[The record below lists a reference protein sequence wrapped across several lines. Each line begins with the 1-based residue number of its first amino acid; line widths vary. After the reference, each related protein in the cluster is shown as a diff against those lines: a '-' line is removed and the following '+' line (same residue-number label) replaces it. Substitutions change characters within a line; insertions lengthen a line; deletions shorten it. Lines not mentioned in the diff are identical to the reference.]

1 MSQRRVGPGIRFHAK
16 PISKDALVDAIR
28 DAVKEARLT
37 TYAQSN
43 SATSSLDRA
52 TQLHSD
58 DTSWINQVDEK
69 S

>member
-1 MSQRRVGPGIRFHAK
+1 VGPNIRFHAK

-37 TYAQSN
+37 TYAPSN
-43 SATSSLDRA
+43 SATSPLDRA
-52 TQLHSD
+52 TPLRSD
-58 DTSWINQVDEK
+58 ETSWINQVDEE